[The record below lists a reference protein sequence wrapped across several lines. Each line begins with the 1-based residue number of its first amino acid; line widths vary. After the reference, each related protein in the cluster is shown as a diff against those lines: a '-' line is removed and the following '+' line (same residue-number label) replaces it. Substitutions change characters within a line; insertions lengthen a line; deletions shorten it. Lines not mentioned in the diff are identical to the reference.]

1 MILSG
6 QKRKKLQQALI
17 SAFPTQESLK
27 MMLSYELEKNLDAI
41 VRKDNLSI
49 TIFYLIE
56 TADAEGWIEDLIHG
70 ACISN
75 PNPNLKV
82 VAEELLLNHP
92 QETPPVPLHKISPE
106 QCTVK
111 NLRFFEQPY
120 LFKPTPT
127 VFEKIK
133 IFTDQVIGTVNYKD
147 SKQFNRI
154 KVWKDYFIGKIG
166 EEAVYAA
173 FQRFTDNVTKPDYN
187 IYHGKN
193 KSWDADLKVNEIELS
208 VKAQSKSSAD
218 KYGLS
223 WTFQCG
229 KYRRDIILDDL
240 SAWVCFVKCNDTD
253 DYYECVVY
261 PPLQIKEIVFGEPK
275 LARLRGEKKVVYAED
290 NGLELYFKA

>member
-1 MILSG
+1 MNLSG
-6 QKRKKLQQALI
+6 QQRKKLQQALV

-41 VRKDNLSI
+41 ARKDNLAI
-49 TIFYLIE
+49 TIFILIE
-56 TADAEGWIEDLIHG
+56 TADAEGWIEYLIRG

-75 PNPNLKV
+75 ENPHLKV
-82 VAEELLLNHP
+82 VAEELLLNQP
-92 QETPPVPLHKISPE
+92 LQIPPVPLHKIPLE
-106 QCTVK
+106 QCAVK
-111 NLRFFEQPY
+111 NLRFFEKPY

-133 IFTDQVIGTVNYKD
+133 LFTDQVIGTVDYQD

-154 KVWKDYFIGKIG
+154 KVWNDYFIGKIG

-173 FQRFTDNVTKPDYN
+173 FHQFTDNVTKPDYN
-187 IYHGKN
+187 IYYGRNKN
-193 KSWDADLKVNEIELS
+193 WNADLKVNGIDLS
-208 VKAQSKSSAD
+208 VKTQSKSSAN

-240 SAWVCFVKCNDTD
+240 SAWVCFVNCNDTD

-290 NGLELYFKA
+290 NGLELYSKA